1 MMKIDRKDWKGIA
14 RTETYD
20 DGTMKELT
28 LEAENEIKTVCGTLI
43 PKYTDEQVRQKYISS
58 VSFYEDGSI
67 KRLAL
72 ETQTMIE
79 TPIGSYPAECV
90 IFYPNGALKHFFP
103 LNGKLSGYWTIE
115 DETAFSEELQFH
127 LSVGAFKVRIIGVT
141 FYESGALKSFTLW
154 SGEEI
159 VINTNVGLF
168 PVQIGFALYESGE
181 IKSLEP
187 AYPIP
192 IVTPLGNVT
201 VYDEHAIGIESD
213 DNSLKFDQ
221 LGNIIGFT
229 SSYCSIAV
237 FCEDGSKKVIA
248 PSFAPSM
255 TDDDAMEKIPLTVR
269 IIGDKVVIDNGET
282 AEEFSYA
289 ADQFVIRKEYETD
302 FKPHSGCTGGDCSS
316 CSSCHF

>member
-1 MMKIDRKDWKGIA
+1 MRRRVGGADEVVLDPTPHRLIYPSWPRPKWKA
-14 RTETYD
+14 
-20 DGTMKELT
+20 
-28 LEAENEIKTVCGTLI
+28 AERRACGA
-43 PKYTDEQVRQKYISS
+43 
-58 VSFYEDGSI
+58 DGS
-67 KRLAL
+67 RA
-72 ETQTMIE
+72 
-79 TPIGSYPAECV
+79 
-90 IFYPNGALKHFFP
+90 
-103 LNGKLSGYWTIE
+103 
-115 DETAFSEELQFH
+115 
-127 LSVGAFKVRIIGVT
+127 
-141 FYESGALKSFTLW
+141 SGASFTLW

-316 CSSCHF
+316 CSSCHS